1 MTGREGVKKLA
12 SALAILAVLAMID
25 SAYLL
30 FLHYSPSSSAFC
42 DISPSLSCGIVNKS
56 AYSELAGVPLAI
68 LGFLTFLVIFL
79 LSVSVASGR
88 LHANRLK
95 GQARAI
101 LLLLGASAIFSIY
114 LIYVQAVLLLSF
126 CILCLLLDAIILI
139 SLIIAIILNKK
150 IQ

>member
-1 MTGREGVKKLA
+1 MKGKEGVNKLA
-12 SALAILAVLAMID
+12 AVLAILAAIAMID
-25 SAYLL
+25 AAYLL

-56 AYSELAGVPLAI
+56 VYSEIGGIPLAL
-68 LGFLTFLVIFL
+68 LGLLTFLVIFVLSISIAKSRAHTSNLKGLSRTLLFL
-79 LSVSVASGR
+79 LSISTF
-88 LHANRLK
+88 
-95 GQARAI
+95 
-101 LLLLGASAIFSIY
+101 FSIY

-126 CILCLLLDAIILI
+126 CTLCLFLDVIIFA